1 MEHSAGASHYDED
14 LIENPFFKDLC
25 ARFPDAYKKAVS
37 DGWVICIPRS
47 GSYKSVDLTDSDIL
61 SHILVPDADDRNS
74 FHTITNKHVKKK
86 NNAYILE
93 EEEHAI
99 QDRSVHILFT
109 ETCYSEDLKKHEIC
123 CLECPLCTSGSPY
136 FQVRAELQT
145 LSGMHDCLSF
155 LWFVGNGHNAVN
167 AVNKCCGMFVESH
180 TNLQALSLQQLW
192 EKVGHL
198 YSKTLKVFC
207 EKGHIEDQFKE
218 DFHFAES
225 VKLALETYVLYLLY
239 QKLME
244 CLLAITSLDDARL
257 NKVIQNLQDLQPS
270 DLGIRPVYEA
280 HLQAARQQM
289 QKLTRQH
296 HPLGKYLTLKRVTR
310 ELDQQASKEGG
321 TPDGEPSGAQLSS
334 DDLLPIF
341 IFLVLRTPIASWT
354 AQLVL
359 LKMFHFSTS
368 SCNHDEY
375 GFLAATL
382 EAALEHVKSGALAG
396 EAPPEALADEVTAAS
411 SPSPPATASAT
422 PGDPLPPTPG
432 HPPDGSVEAPSDPES
447 SAAPPQPEPPPPAAT
462 AVSVPEMFQRV
473 TRDDAAA
480 LAAILDAHPPSEPA
494 SRPLCHP
501 LCTCAECRLSQQRRA
516 GVAPTVASTDG
527 AGRTALHVAAAH
539 SAVRCIELLAARA
552 ALLDARD
559 LSGATPL
566 HCAAARGH
574 QGAALL
580 LLHLGASA
588 GRRDARGNTPLHL
601 AVNNGHRGAA
611 QALLYHAE
619 QTGAPA
625 GVNALNGDGDAPLHL
640 AARWGYGDVALL
652 LAGHGAARDVLNH
665 RGLTPLDVAH
675 DHVLSRHL
683 LEACDRFRRSA
694 PKRLVRLRG
703 ADPARPTGALGGVS
717 SPPAGRAVRRLFT
730 AIAAGDER
738 LACFHLGLCGDGAA
752 LCHPLCACARCGPLA
767 AQRSATPL
775 PVSSVDSAGRT
786 PLHAAATARLADLTR
801 LLLDSGADPNAA
813 AADGSTP
820 LHCACAAEFVAGAA
834 ELIARGADV
843 CCADGRGRTALHVA
857 AGRRS
862 AELCRR
868 LLRAGADRTAR
879 CARGMTP
886 LEHAGKD
893 RPALSRVF
901 VEMAGRAAAEE

>member
-1 MEHSAGASHYDED
+1 MDNASGASHYDED

-25 ARFPDAYKKAVS
+25 ARFPDAYSKAVS

-47 GSYKSVDLTDSDIL
+47 GSYKSLDLTDSDIL
-61 SHILVPDADDRNS
+61 SHILVPDADDRS
-74 FHTITNKHVKKK
+74 SYHTITNKHVKKK

-93 EEEHAI
+93 EDGAS
-99 QDRSVHILFT
+99 QDKSVHILFT

-123 CLECPLCTSGSPY
+123 CLEHPLCTSGSPY
-136 FQVRAELQT
+136 FQVHAELQT

-155 LWFVGNGHNAVN
+155 LWSAGKGHNAVN

-180 TNLQALSLQQLW
+180 PDLKALSLQQLW
-192 EKVGHL
+192 ERVGNL
-198 YSKTLKVFC
+198 YSRTLKVFC
-207 EKGHIEDQFKE
+207 VKGHIEDHFKD

-244 CLLAITSLDDARL
+244 CLLATTSHDDAKL
-257 NKVIQNLQDLQPS
+257 NKTIQNLQELQS
-270 DLGIRPVYEA
+270 ADLGIRPLYEPQ
-280 HLQAARQQM
+280 LQSARQQM
-289 QKLTRQH
+289 LKLTRQH
-296 HPLGKYLTLKRVTR
+296 HPLGKYLTLKRVAR
-310 ELDQQASKEGG
+310 EIDQPASRDGNPADNIPSGG
-321 TPDGEPSGAQLSS
+321 TQLSS

-341 IFLVLRTPIASWT
+341 IFLILRTPIASWT
-354 AQLVL
+354 AQLVF
-359 LKMFHFSTS
+359 LKMFHFSAS

-375 GFLAATL
+375 GFLVATL
-382 EAALEHVKSGALAG
+382 EAALEHVKSGALAR
-396 EAPPEALADEVTAAS
+396 EAPPEAIADEATATS
-411 SPSPPATASAT
+411 SPLLETTLPSPSEKGLTDPLAEAVTDPAAPEPSPVNPSSIEPVPPTSSAT
-422 PGDPLPPTPG
+422 I
-432 HPPDGSVEAPSDPES
+432 SVL
-447 SAAPPQPEPPPPAAT
+447 
-462 AVSVPEMFQRV
+462 EMFQQV
-473 TRDDAAA
+473 MCDDADA
-480 LAAILDAHPPSEPA
+480 LMSILDMCPPAQPP

-501 LCTCAECRLSQQRRA
+501 LCTCAECRLAQQQRT
-516 GVAPTVASTDG
+516 GVAPTVGSADG
-527 AGRTALHVAAAH
+527 AGRTALHIAAGH
-539 SAVRCIELLAARA
+539 SSVRCMELLAARGA
-552 ALLDARD
+552 TLDARD
-559 LSGATPL
+559 LSGSTPL

-574 QGAALL
+574 QGAVLL
-580 LLHLGASA
+580 LLHLGASP

-665 RGLTPLDVAH
+665 RGLTPLDVVH
-675 DHVLSRHL
+675 DHVLGRHL
-683 LEACDRFRRSA
+683 LEACERFRCSA

-703 ADPARPTGALGGVS
+703 GEPAGSVTAVGVR
-717 SPPAGRAVRRLFT
+717 SPPAGRAVRRLFA

-738 LACFHLGLCGDGAA
+738 LACFHLGLSSGTNGTT
-752 LCHPLCACARCGPLA
+752 LCHPLCTCARCGPLA
-767 AQRSATPL
+767 AQRSAAPL
-775 PVSSVDSAGRT
+775 PINSRDSAGRT
-786 PLHAAATARLADLTR
+786 PLHAATSSKLPDLTR
-801 LLLDSGADPNAA
+801 LLLDSGADPNAT

-820 LHCACAAEFVAGAA
+820 LHCACAAEFIAGTA

-843 CCADGRGRTALHVA
+843 CCADGAGRTALHVA
-857 AGRRS
+857 AGRQN

-886 LEHAGKD
+886 LEHAG
-893 RPALSRVF
+893 RGRQALSRVF
-901 VEMAGRAAAEE
+901 VEIGGRAAAEE